1 MNLKLVALHLVQAVL
16 RLPAAIFWQA
26 ASWRA
31 SLATAIENEKGE
43 RQ

>member
-1 MNLKLVALHLVQAVL
+1 MNLKLAALHFAQAVL
-16 RLPAAIFWQA
+16 WLPDTIFWQA